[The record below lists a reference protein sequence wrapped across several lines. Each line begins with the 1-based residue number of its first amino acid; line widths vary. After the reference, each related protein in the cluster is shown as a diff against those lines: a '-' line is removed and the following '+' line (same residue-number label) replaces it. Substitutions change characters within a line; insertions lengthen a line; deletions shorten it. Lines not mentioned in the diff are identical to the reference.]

1 MHRHAT
7 VWEVTQPHF
16 TSENGMAVERFTAD
30 GSLGISLSELT
41 SSEQTNKQT
50 NTPKAPSAIA
60 LSQRPICAAG
70 SPSCPH
76 PENFLNTQL
85 DVGTFMPGRFPLL

>member
-1 MHRHAT
+1 VTRNGDVAFVMHRHAT

-50 NTPKAPSAIA
+50 NTPKQISHIGGISA
-60 LSQRPICAAG
+60 SQKTER
-70 SPSCPH
+70 
-76 PENFLNTQL
+76 
-85 DVGTFMPGRFPLL
+85 VGQKLGL